1 MGTGELVLV
10 SDDIGV
16 VQFLHDVDLLV
27 DVLLQEG
34 LLLDV
39 QLADD
44 LDSVQRLRRPCI
56 SAEILFRA
64 SITSPK
70 APFPID
76 FTIS

>member
-34 LLLDV
+34 LLLD
-39 QLADD
+39 LRLGDD
-44 LDSVQRLRRPCI
+44 LDCVEAVVGFCVVG
-56 SAEILFRA
+56 AVLFRER
-64 SITSPK
+64 STSPK
-70 APFPID
+70 APLPID
-76 FTIS
+76 FMT